1 MTGITRKIDEL
12 AKRAIAIGITE
23 LVRGARGTAVSF
35 TIPKL
40 IKTAAGVEEDIATL
54 RKTPISMTI
63 VKHYLNTLISNNVVT
78 INVELKLDGKRRV
91 HKYFMYRDGNAVWGL
106 AKEDSSKAVEYL
118 MNAMGDSNA

>member
-63 VKHYLNTLISNNVVT
+63 VKHYLNILIRNNVIT
-78 INVELKLDGKRRV
+78 INVEVKLDGKRRV
-91 HKYFMYRDGNAVWGL
+91 HKYFMYRDNMVWRL
-106 AKEDSSKAVEYL
+106 AKENSTKAIEYM

>member
-63 VKHYLNTLISNNVVT
+63 VKHYLNILIRNNVIT
-78 INVELKLDGKRRV
+78 INVEVKLDGKRRV
-91 HKYFMYRDGNAVWGL
+91 HKYFMYRDNMVWRL
-106 AKEDSSKAVEYL
+106 AKEDSSKAIEYL